1 MDRHRIINEE
11 ITLNDKEKISE
22 LEFKI
27 RELSDT
33 LFDISEDLRKANEV
47 IAAQAWDATPFEKD
61 YVLSI
66 LKEKD
71 VKIDILEI
79 DNQALRDSRDM
90 FQNRNAELL
99 KTISSLK
106 RKLQD

>member
-1 MDRHRIINEE
+1 VPEDIQ
-11 ITLNDKEKISE
+11 E
-22 LEFKI
+22 LESKI

-33 LFDISEDLRKANEV
+33 LYEVSEELRKANDI
-47 IAAQAWDATPFEKD
+47 IAAKAWDATEFEQD
-61 YVLSI
+61 YVISI

-90 FQNRNAELL
+90 F
-99 KTISSLK
+99 
-106 RKLQD
+106 

>member
-1 MDRHRIINEE
+1 M
-11 ITLNDKEKISE
+11 
-22 LEFKI
+22 
-27 RELSDT
+27 
-33 LFDISEDLRKANEV
+33 
-47 IAAQAWDATPFEKD
+47 
-61 YVLSI
+61 LSI

-106 RKLQD
+106 RKLQV

>member
-1 MDRHRIINEE
+1 VQDDIQ
-11 ITLNDKEKISE
+11 E
-22 LEFKI
+22 LQSKI

-33 LFDISEDLRKANEV
+33 LYEVSEELRKKNEI
-47 IAAQAWDATPFEKD
+47 IATEAWDATEFEKD
-61 YVLSI
+61 CVRIMLT
-66 LKEKD
+66 EKD

-106 RKLQD
+106 RKLQV

>member
-1 MDRHRIINEE
+1 VPEDIQ
-11 ITLNDKEKISE
+11 E
-22 LEFKI
+22 LESKI

-33 LFDISEDLRKANEV
+33 LYEVSEELRKANDI
-47 IAAQAWDATPFEKD
+47 IAAKAWDATEFEQD
-61 YVLSI
+61 YVISI

-106 RKLQD
+106 RKLQV

>member
-1 MDRHRIINEE
+1 MQE
-11 ITLNDKEKISE
+11 E
-22 LEFKI
+22 LESKI

-33 LFDISEDLRKANEV
+33 LYEVSEELRKANEV
-47 IAAQAWDATPFEKD
+47 IAARAWDATEFEQD

-71 VKIDILEI
+71 VKIEILEI

-106 RKLQD
+106 RKLQV

>member
-1 MDRHRIINEE
+1 VQEDIQ
-11 ITLNDKEKISE
+11 E
-22 LEFKI
+22 LESKI

-33 LFDISEDLRKANEV
+33 LYEVSEELRKANET
-47 IAAQAWDATPFEKD
+47 IAAKAWDATEFEKD

-106 RKLQD
+106 RKLQV

>member
-1 MDRHRIINEE
+1 MPEDIQ
-11 ITLNDKEKISE
+11 E
-22 LEFKI
+22 LESKI

-33 LFDISEDLRKANEV
+33 LYEVSEELRKANDI
-47 IAAQAWDATPFEKD
+47 IAAKAWDATEFEQD
-61 YVLSI
+61 YVISI

-106 RKLQD
+106 RKLQV

>member
-1 MDRHRIINEE
+1 VSEE
-11 ITLNDKEKISE
+11 
-22 LEFKI
+22 
-27 RELSDT
+27 
-33 LFDISEDLRKANEV
+33 LRKANDI
-47 IAAQAWDATPFEKD
+47 IAAKAWDATEFEQD
-61 YVLSI
+61 YVISI

-106 RKLQD
+106 RKLQV

>member
-1 MDRHRIINEE
+1 M
-11 ITLNDKEKISE
+11 NDKEKISE

-33 LFDISEDLRKANEV
+33 LYDVSEELRKANEI
-47 IAAQAWDATPFEKD
+47 IATHKWDATDFEKD

-106 RKLQD
+106 RKLQV

>member
-1 MDRHRIINEE
+1 VQEDIQ
-11 ITLNDKEKISE
+11 E
-22 LEFKI
+22 LESKI

-33 LFDISEDLRKANEV
+33 LYEVSEELRKANDI
-47 IAAQAWDATPFEKD
+47 IAAKAWDATEFEQD
-61 YVLSI
+61 YVISI

-90 FQNRNAELL
+90 FQNRNAELI
-99 KTISSLK
+99 KTINSMK
-106 RKLQD
+106 RKKKGE

>member
-1 MDRHRIINEE
+1 MQSEQVI
-11 ITLNDKEKISE
+11 E
-22 LEFKI
+22 LESKV

-33 LFDISEDLRKANEV
+33 LYEVSEDLRKKNEI
-47 IAAQAWDATPFEKD
+47 IAARAWDATESEQD
-61 YVLSI
+61 YVISL

-71 VKIDILEI
+71 VKIEILEI

-106 RKLQD
+106 RKLQQ

>member
-1 MDRHRIINEE
+1 MEVNE
-11 ITLNDKEKISE
+11 E

-27 RELSDT
+27 RELADT
-33 LFDISEDLRKANEV
+33 LYEVSEDLRKKNEIIATRAWNATEFEQDFV
-47 IAAQAWDATPFEKD
+47 I
-61 YVLSI
+61 SI

-71 VKIDILEI
+71 IKIDILEI

-99 KTISSLK
+99 KTVSSLK
-106 RKLQD
+106 RKLQV

>member
-33 LFDISEDLRKANEV
+33 LFDVSEELRKANEL
-47 IAAQAWDATPFEKD
+47 IATQAWDATEFEKD

-71 VKIDILEI
+71 VKIEILEI

>member
-1 MDRHRIINEE
+1 MEPSLRNYVI
-11 ITLNDKEKISE
+11 
-22 LEFKI
+22 
-27 RELSDT
+27 
-33 LFDISEDLRKANEV
+33 LFVIVLTSVYFGNQLRKANEI
-47 IAAQAWDATPFEKD
+47 IATHKWDATDFEKD

-106 RKLQD
+106 RKLQV